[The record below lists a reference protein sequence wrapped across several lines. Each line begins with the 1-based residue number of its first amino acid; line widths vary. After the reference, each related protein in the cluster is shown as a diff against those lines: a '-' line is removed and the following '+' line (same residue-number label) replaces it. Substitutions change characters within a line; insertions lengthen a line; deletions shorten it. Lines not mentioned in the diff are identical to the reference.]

1 MSDASYIVQK
11 VEWFQLRTPQGQ
23 AIMVMVAG
31 LPNGFYTAVPC
42 EVTMRLAAHG
52 LMALAA
58 SPEEA
63 LSAAAESARSY
74 PRTLR
79 RYPRSWFECR
89 DPRAR

>member
-1 MSDASYIVQK
+1 MSDAAYVVQK
-11 VEWFQLRTPQGQ
+11 IDWFQLRTPQGQ

-63 LSAAAESARSY
+63 LTQLQATLGGKGPEEIFPAEHG
-74 PRTLR
+74 
-79 RYPRSWFECR
+79 
-89 DPRAR
+89 